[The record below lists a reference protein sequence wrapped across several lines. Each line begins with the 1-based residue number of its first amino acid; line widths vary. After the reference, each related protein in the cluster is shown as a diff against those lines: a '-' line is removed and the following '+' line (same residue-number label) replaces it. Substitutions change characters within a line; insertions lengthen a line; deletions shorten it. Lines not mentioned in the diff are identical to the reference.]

1 MTDIPMAGGSSANA
15 LLNRLYV
22 SQMLQFSGAFSP
34 RGNLGGGAGE
44 AQFSSHLREEFAEQ
58 IADKLQILP
67 QSAIRE

>member
-1 MTDIPMAGGSSANA
+1 MAGASSANA

-22 SQMLQFSGAFSP
+22 SQMLKFSGAFSP

-44 AQFSSHLREEFAEQ
+44 AQFSSYLREEFAAQ

-67 QSAIRE
+67 KNVIRE